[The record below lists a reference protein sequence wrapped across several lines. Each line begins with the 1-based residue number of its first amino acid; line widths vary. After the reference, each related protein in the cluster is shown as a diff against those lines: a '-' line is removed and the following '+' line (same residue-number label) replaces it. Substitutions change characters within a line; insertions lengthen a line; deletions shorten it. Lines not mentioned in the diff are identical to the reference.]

1 MQSKQTVFSYNGQ
14 HILYRHDQDKGTY
27 RLVCEQCCVE
37 GIFSTGDPVHI
48 GQRVDNGDL
57 TYHCCVR
64 VQTSA
69 NGSVV
74 MLALPETIEQR
85 NNLAIL
91 PVKLVQLPK
100 QQQSWQRVAIG
111 IW

>member
-1 MQSKQTVFSYNGQ
+1 M
-14 HILYRHDQDKGTY
+14 
-27 RLVCEQCCVE
+27 E

-48 GQRVDNGDL
+48 GQRVDNRDL

-74 MLALPETIEQR
+74 ILALPETIEER